1 MHITYKQ
8 VLIIPEVYQLMCD
21 EVAAGMSTLAS
32 VRANAFAI
40 ASQSEKQKQLL
51 SDVCAWLT
59 INSMKSEKVQ
69 WNLLME
75 QQVCDITLIYT

>member
-1 MHITYKQ
+1 MHMHYCMFEQ

-40 ASQSEKQKQLL
+40 ASHSEKQKQLL

-75 QQVCDITLIYT
+75 QQV